1 MKKRTLGYALFAG
14 LLIGGAAVTAYR
26 AHADSSASLPRGTAS
41 VYKGIPADQ
50 VEQLTPP
57 DRIKS
62 VALTPGAPSRI
73 WQALEHGEKVDCM
86 DCIPAVEGLLY
97 DANAKNREIAAW
109 WLRRRIFGVFGPG
122 EAYERVVTNLVGN
135 DQQPANADP
144 VIRARSAEALGE
156 FLSYAGADP
165 LAAALTKD
173 SSALVRAAA
182 ARALDR
188 LNSTGP
194 NNELS
199 LALADKDETVRYAAL
214 TAATH
219 IHGFTDVASVAKL
232 VGDSSALVR
241 RHAASAL
248 GAMRATDS
256 VTALI
261 ALTSSQETDAQTRAE
276 AAHSLGLIGDPAAKP
291 ALTAAQNDP
300 DQFVRDA
307 AAIALRRM

>member
-1 MKKRTLGYALFAG
+1 MKKRTLSYALFAS
-14 LLIGGAAVTAYR
+14 LLVGGAVTAYHH
-26 AHADSSASLPRGTAS
+26 AHADATASLPHGTAS

-62 VALTPGAPSRI
+62 VTLNPGAPSRI
-73 WQALEHGEKVDCM
+73 WQALEHGEKVDCL
-86 DCIPAVEGLLY
+86 DCIPSVEKLLY
-97 DANAKNREIAAW
+97 DANAKNREISAW
-109 WLRRRIFGVFGPG
+109 WLQRRIFGVFGPG
-122 EAYERVVTNLVGN
+122 EAYERVVNNL
-135 DQQPANADP
+135 ANHADP

-156 FLSYAGADP
+156 FLSFAGAQP
-165 LAAALTKD
+165 LATALVND
-173 SSALVRAAA
+173 SAPDVRAAA

-199 LALADKDETVRYAAL
+199 VALSDKDETVRLAAL

-219 IHGFTDVASVAKL
+219 VHEFSDVAAVAL
-232 VGDSSALVR
+232 RVGDSSALVR

-248 GAMRATDS
+248 GAMRAKDS
-256 VTALI
+256 VPALI
-261 ALTSSQETDAQTRAE
+261 ALTSSRETDPQTRAE
-276 AAHSLGLIGDPAAKP
+276 AAHSLGLIGDPAAKN
-291 ALTAAQNDP
+291 ALTAAVNDP

>member
-1 MKKRTLGYALFAG
+1 MKKRTLSYALFAG

-26 AHADSSASLPRGTAS
+26 AHADSSASLPRGTAA

-62 VALTPGAPSRI
+62 VALNPGAPSRI

-86 DCIPAVEGLLY
+86 ECIPAVEALLY

-122 EAYERVVTNLVGN
+122 EAYERVVNNL
-135 DQQPANADP
+135 ANHTDP

-156 FLSYAGADP
+156 FLSFAGEQP
-165 LAAALTKD
+165 LATAMTKD
-173 SSALVRAAA
+173 SAAMVRAAA
-182 ARALDR
+182 ARGLDR

-199 LALADKDETVRYAAL
+199 LALSDKDETVRYAAL

-219 IHGFTDVASVAKL
+219 VHGFTDVASVAKL